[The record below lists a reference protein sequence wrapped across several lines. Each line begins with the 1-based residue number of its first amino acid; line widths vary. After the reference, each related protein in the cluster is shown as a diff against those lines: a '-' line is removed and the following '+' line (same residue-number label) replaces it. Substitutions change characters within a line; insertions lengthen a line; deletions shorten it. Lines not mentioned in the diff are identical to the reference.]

1 MAKTIDKK
9 TNKEIVNEKDQ
20 QKKILLEKTLIGI

>member
-9 TNKEIVNEKDQ
+9 TNKELVNEKDQ